1 MRTTVLASHSL
12 LFPDLPL
19 HSARLVLSPIRRDDA
34 AALFA
39 LQSNPDVMR
48 WWNHPAWTRQAE
60 AREQIDDDLAAHAIG
75 TQLKLA
81 VRESLEG
88 PLLGICVVFA
98 VDRTAARAEIG
109 YLLAPDRQ
117 GQGYMHEALQQVLAY
132 LFGTLHL
139 HRVEAEI
146 DPRNAPSAHVL
157 ERLGFRRE
165 GVLRQRWRIQ
175 GELADSAVYGLLADD
190 DAAATLPA

>member
-1 MRTTVLASHSL
+1 MASHSL
-12 LFPDLPL
+12 LFPGLPL

-39 LQSNPDVMR
+39 IQSAPDVMR
-48 WWNHPAWTRQAE
+48 FWNHPAWTRPSE
-60 AREQIDDDLAAHAIG
+60 ARAQIDDDLAAQATG

-81 VRESLEG
+81 VRETLDG

-98 VDRTAARAEIG
+98 LDRDAARAEIG

-190 DAAATLPA
+190 KAATALSA

>member
-1 MRTTVLASHSL
+1 MQAH
-12 LFPDLPL
+12 PDEL
-19 HSARLVLSPIRRDDA
+19 RGG
-34 AALFA
+34 
-39 LQSNPDVMR
+39 
-48 WWNHPAWTRQAE
+48 HPPAGTRPAE

-81 VRESLEG
+81 VRESMDG

-98 VDRTAARAEIG
+98 VDRDAARAEIG
-109 YLLAPDRQ
+109 YLLAPDQQ

-132 LFGTLHL
+132 LFRTLRL

-157 ERLGFRRE
+157 ERLGFHRE

-175 GELADSAVYGLLADD
+175 GKLADSAVYGLLADD
-190 DAAATLPA
+190 DAAAALPA